1 MKKTKIFSVLFAG
14 LLCCTGLL
22 TACKKD
28 GPQSSKPQNPVT
40 ETVEHPYSGGL
51 HKINVTMTDEIMISE
66 GKTDYVIVTP
76 ESEDEFTKRAANLV
90 RKHLSGATGVTV
102 QIVDDRQA
110 FSQDK
115 KWIVLGSDKLF
126 KEANLSMPSDNIG
139 ETGYY
144 IKTVGKSV
152 FVAAKSGYGLVNG
165 ALGFL
170 SAAIGYK
177 MFADDTVVY
186 SAGDTVKLPDCD
198 IIDKPDYEFYLSSN
212 KISTDGATGMRFQG
226 SGDVFIPVGGEPWHN
241 SFKYLN
247 PSVHAAAHPNWFSA
261 DKKQLCYTAGGE
273 EGALDEMLD
282 EFMKTMTA
290 SVEAYPN
297 VKNITITIEDVNTAC
312 RCEGCQKLYDKYG
325 TDSAAVVIFCNAVS
339 ERLEKYFADK
349 VAGTDQAPREV
360 NILFFAYYKTTQP
373 PVKEV
378 NGQYVAIDDE
388 VKCRDNVG
396 VYIAPISAAYNASFY
411 DEANRY
417 TAEIVKGWGA
427 LSNKLYM
434 WLYETNYSH
443 YLYPLNSYDTM
454 LETYRFCKNNNAI
467 FMFPEGQ
474 YNQGN
479 VTAFGKLKEYF
490 NSKALWDVNVDYS
503 KICDDFFNA
512 YFRSAAKPMRRY
524 FEELQLQ
531 LKHIETT
538 YPEIGGS
545 IYDNMAQARFWPKRM
560 LDQWLGYI
568 DEAYALAEPIKASDP
583 AFYDALIKH
592 IDLESIFIRYA
603 LATLHSGSY
612 SSQTLAQMREGLK
625 NDCTALNI
633 TMYSEKTSLSDIFL
647 SWN

>member
-1 MKKTKIFSVLFAG
+1 MKKIKLLSILCAG
-14 LLCCTGLL
+14 LICFTGLL
-22 TACKKD
+22 AGCTNNAA
-28 GPQSSKPQNPVT
+28 KPAEPRNPVT
-40 ETVEHPYSGGL
+40 ETAEHKYAGGVHKVNVTLTDDDMVSGG
-51 HKINVTMTDEIMISE
+51 KSDYEI
-66 GKTDYVIVTP
+66 VVP
-76 ESEDEFTKRAANLV
+76 ENGDEFSKRAATLV
-90 RKHLSGATGVTV
+90 RKHFASATGVALQMT
-102 QIVDDRQA
+102 DDQTA
-110 FSQDK
+110 FSQEK
-115 KWIVLGSDKLF
+115 KWIVLGSEKLF
-126 KEANLSMPSDNIG
+126 EEAGLTMPTDDIG

-144 IKTVGKSV
+144 IKTVGKSI

-165 ALGFL
+165 AIGFL
-170 SAAIGYK
+170 SAAIGYE

-186 SAGDTVKLPDCD
+186 TAGETVKLPNCD

-212 KISTDGATGMRFQG
+212 KISSDGATGMRFQG

-241 SFKYLN
+241 SFKYLD
-247 PSVHAAAHPNWFSA
+247 PSVHAAAHPSWFSA
-261 DKKQLCYTAGGE
+261 DRKQLCYTAGGDPDD
-273 EGALDEMLD
+273 LNEMLD
-282 EFMKTMTA
+282 EFMKTMVA

-297 VKNITITIEDVNTAC
+297 VKNITITIQDVNTMC
-312 RCEGCQKLYDKYG
+312 RCEACTRLLEKYG
-325 TDSAAVVIFCNAVS
+325 TDSAAVIMFCNKVS

-349 VAGTDQAPREV
+349 VAGTNRSPREV

-396 VYIAPISAAYNASFY
+396 VYIAPISAAYNADFY
-411 DEANRY
+411 DEANNY
-417 TAEIVKGWGA
+417 TAGIIKGWGA

-434 WLYETNYSH
+434 WLYETNYSY

-512 YFRSAAKPMRRY
+512 YFRSAAEPMRRY

-531 LKHIETT
+531 LKYIETT
-538 YPEIGGS
+538 YPEIGGG
-545 IYDNMAQARFWPKRM
+545 IYDNMAQARFWPKRL
-560 LDQWLGYI
+560 LDQWSGYI
-568 DEAYALAEPIKASDP
+568 DEAYALAEPLKASDP
-583 AFYDALIKH
+583 ELYETLAKH
-592 IDLESIFIRYA
+592 INLESIFVRFA
-603 LATLHSGSY
+603 LVTLHSGSY
-612 SSQTLAQMREGLK
+612 SAQTLTQMREDFK
-625 NDCTALNI
+625 SDCTALNI
-633 TMYSEKTSLSDIFL
+633 TMFSEKMSLNDIFL